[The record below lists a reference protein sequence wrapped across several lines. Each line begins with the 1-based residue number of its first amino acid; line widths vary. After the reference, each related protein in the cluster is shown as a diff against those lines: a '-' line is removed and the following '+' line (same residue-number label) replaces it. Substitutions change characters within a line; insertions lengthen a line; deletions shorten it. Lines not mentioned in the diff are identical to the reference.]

1 MERDLACIAFVAEI
15 PILFGAAPHA
25 PFKTVA
31 ELIAYARANPG
42 KVNMASAGVGSTSHL
57 AGVIL
62 TQMGGVEA
70 LHVPHKGIPP
80 AVLDVISGRL
90 SSIFASYSDVA
101 RLDYAERVVAAY
113 LQRYAPRALARGD
126 WQTLARVHNGGPAGA
141 RNPATR
147 AYWKRVE
154 RHLCHKPK

>member
-1 MERDLACIAFVAEI
+1 MDVRTLTLAFALLTSAAVPARSGQLDPRFLRALHLVEASGRTG
-15 PILFGAAPHA
+15 PILGDGG
-25 PFKTVA
+25 
-31 ELIAYARANPG
+31 RALGPLQIHRDYWLD
-42 KVNMASAGVGSTSHL
+42 AGV
-57 AGVIL
+57 
-62 TQMGGVEA
+62 
-70 LHVPHKGIPP
+70 P
-80 AVLDVISGRL
+80 GR
-90 SSIFASYSDVA
+90 YSDVA